1 MAAKEAQLA
10 ALRAEVEAAG
20 KDWKVWKRR
29 LHITTVC
36 PGAIFTHGQLLR
48 TRAEEHLRVS
58 PRDATL
64 PLLMVMSGLYF
75 HSYVVL
81 HTR

>member
-1 MAAKEAQLA
+1 MAAKEEQRA
-10 ALRAEVEAAG
+10 ALRAEVEAAR
-20 KDWKVWKRR
+20 KEWEVWKHR
-29 LHITTVC
+29 LHITTVY
-36 PGAIFTHGQLLR
+36 PGAIFTHGQL
-48 TRAEEHLRVS
+48 LRVS

-64 PLLMVMSGLYF
+64 PLLLVMSGLYF